1 MAPLPP
7 PPPPP
12 PPPRLPPPP
21 ASPADPYH
29 RTTYDHTVSRW
40 GIGDALISMAVF
52 FTISLTVGIV
62 AVFAVD
68 GTTFTG
74 VWLPA
79 VIAIPPLTQLAH
91 VTWVARARG
100 AGLADDFG
108 LKMKLSDIAT
118 GAALCIAGLILA
130 GITATIIFELLD
142 QEPTATAAE
151 LVEDSEGG
159 NGLTIWIYL
168 FAFLAATLIPLVEE
182 LVYRGLWWSALE
194 KRGMH
199 PVAILALT
207 SAIFALVHLEPVRT
221 PVLFVLG
228 LAIGLGR
235 LVTGR
240 IAASIA
246 AHMYVNAMGMI
257 FLLIDLGS

>member
-1 MAPLPP
+1 MAPL

-21 ASPADPYH
+21 PAPVSVPYH
-29 RTTYDHTVSRW
+29 RTTYDHEVSRW
-40 GIGDALISMAVF
+40 GIGDAFISMAVF
-52 FTISLTVGIV
+52 FTISLTVGFV
-62 AVFAVD
+62 AIFAVD

-74 VWLPA
+74 PWLPA
-79 VIAIPPLTQLAH
+79 VIAIPPLVQLAH

-100 AGLADDFG
+100 AGLAGDFR
-108 LKMKLSDIAT
+108 LKFNGSDIAI
-118 GAALCIAGLILA
+118 GAGLCVIGLILA
-130 GITATIIFELLD
+130 GMTAYVVFELLGR
-142 QEPTATAAE
+142 EPTASAAE

-159 NGLTIWIYL
+159 NGLTIWIYV

-194 KRGMH
+194 KKGLH
-199 PVAILALT
+199 PVAILAIT
-207 SAIFALVHLEPVRT
+207 SGIFALVHLEPVRT

-228 LAIGLGR
+228 MAIGLGR

-246 AHMYVNAMGMI
+246 AHMYVNGIGML
-257 FLLIDLGS
+257 FLLIELGA